1 MQVLRAGAACS
12 SGRQRRANHKH
23 GISVLASCTR
33 TARTCA
39 QHALA
44 QRRLRAYVLQK
55 QFKPDIGVDRSETL
69 ENGGRVVF
77 SVGAMEM

>member
-1 MQVLRAGAACS
+1 MQLRAPAPGEPQTWN
-12 SGRQRRANHKH
+12 QR
-23 GISVLASCTR
+23 SSCTR
-33 TARTCA
+33 VRVPRVRTCA

-55 QFKPDIGVDRSETL
+55 QFKTDIGVDRSETL
-69 ENGGRVVF
+69 ENGGRAVF

>member
-1 MQVLRAGAACS
+1 MLQLRAPAPGEPQTWN
-12 SGRQRRANHKH
+12 QR
-23 GISVLASCTR
+23 SSCTR

-55 QFKPDIGVDRSETL
+55 QFEPDIGVDRSETL
-69 ENGGRVVF
+69 ENGGRAVF